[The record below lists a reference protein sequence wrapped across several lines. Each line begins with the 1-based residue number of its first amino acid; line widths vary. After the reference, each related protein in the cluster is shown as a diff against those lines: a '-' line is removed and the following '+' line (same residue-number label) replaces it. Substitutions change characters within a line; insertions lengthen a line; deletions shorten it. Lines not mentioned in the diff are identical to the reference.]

1 MKLQKEINENEILV
15 QYGWKLYAI
24 WKKKMTIE
32 THFWATNGDNKNS
45 PLTMARQPS
54 RQKLESS
61 FSLPQE
67 VQSRR
72 NQVGVKDRFF
82 FRK

>member
-1 MKLQKEINENEILV
+1 
-15 QYGWKLYAI
+15 
-24 WKKKMTIE
+24 MTIE

-45 PLTMARQPS
+45 PLTMAARQPS

-67 VQSRR
+67 VQRRR
-72 NQVGVKDRFF
+72 NQMGVKGLGYTAKKSKKFKIAKFQIREI
-82 FRK
+82 RGS

>member
-1 MKLQKEINENEILV
+1 
-15 QYGWKLYAI
+15 
-24 WKKKMTIE
+24 MTIE
-32 THFWATNGDNKNS
+32 THFWATNGDNKKNS

-67 VQSRR
+67 VQ
-72 NQVGVKDRFF
+72 DRWNWEGTPCENP
-82 FRK
+82 

>member
-1 MKLQKEINENEILV
+1 M
-15 QYGWKLYAI
+15 QYG
-24 WKKKMTIE
+24 KKKMTIE
-32 THFWATNGDNKNS
+32 THFWATNSDNKNS

-67 VQSRR
+67 VQDRR
-72 NQVGVKDRFF
+72 NWEGTTCENP
-82 FRK
+82 

>member
-1 MKLQKEINENEILV
+1 MKFTRANELKTNSSPARNEV
-15 QYGWKLYAI
+15 KVTYAI

-45 PLTMARQPS
+45 PLTMAARQPS

-67 VQSRR
+67 FQGRR
-72 NQVGVKDRFF
+72 NRRDTAS
-82 FRK
+82 

>member
-1 MKLQKEINENEILV
+1 
-15 QYGWKLYAI
+15 
-24 WKKKMTIE
+24 MTIE

-45 PLTMARQPS
+45 PLTMAARQPS

-72 NQVGVKDRFF
+72 NRVAGGGKE
-82 FRK
+82 FRSDTMKPK

>member
-1 MKLQKEINENEILV
+1 
-15 QYGWKLYAI
+15 
-24 WKKKMTIE
+24 MTIE

-45 PLTMARQPS
+45 PLTMAARQPS

-72 NQVGVKDRFF
+72 NQVGVKTKDS
-82 FRK
+82 FRKVKMHMSYPQTKI